1 MARMRQQS
9 RQTTANI
16 SKFLGL
22 YEAED
27 GDTQLK
33 EGAAAL
39 MENFRVTENY
49 HIRTRP
55 GMATRLYTR
64 SKVRGMWTG
73 YINGVIWEMVVAGS
87 LLYLFDETGVQKS
100 TADIEAGTDPVC
112 LFDFGDMVY
121 LLTGSKYYF
130 ITVNNEALSVG
141 VVGDRTAYVPLVVT
155 GAAPSGGGTTLER
168 INRLTNRRRV
178 QYSADGTT
186 KVYVLPEAGTATRVT
201 VNGQQLAGGTTSEAG
216 KVTFDTAP
224 AAGTNNVEIEYS
236 YGTNEVAEL
245 AKCRYAEMYNGA
257 TDSRVFLYG
266 DGTNVCYYSGV
277 TESGKPSALYFPA
290 MNEIAVADSNTPIT
304 GMVRHY
310 SRLMVFKPDGAFA
323 IRYDTLTLAD
333 GSTTAGFYIAP
344 MHRELGS
351 EAMGQAVTVQNFAR
365 TFCAGSLYDWKQTS
379 SYYQDERYA
388 RVCSEAVQFTLQD
401 ADPDKI
407 FLFDDDKEHTFYCF
421 LNDEAG
427 TVLLNA
433 YELGVWYKYT
443 GFFDVHAMMRTAA
456 GRLLFGSSTNV
467 LELSDR
473 YSYDYIQTGPAAGA
487 ADQTAKTYERRPIK
501 SKWESGHMAF
511 GSECTRKYS
520 SVLWVTLKPSLGADM
535 HISARTDRR
544 ATYAEK
550 LVAANLFGGFGYV
563 DFRAFSFETY
573 SAPKVRRIKLKV
585 KKFVY
590 YKLLLH
596 ANLDETATTVTEL
609 PSDDREKGGRV
620 TVLNIDQRVRYTGDA
635 K

>member
-1 MARMRQQS
+1 
-9 RQTTANI
+9 
-16 SKFLGL
+16 
-22 YEAED
+22 
-27 GDTQLK
+27 
-33 EGAAAL
+33 
-39 MENFRVTENY
+39 
-49 HIRTRP
+49 
-55 GMATRLYTR
+55 
-64 SKVRGMWTG
+64 
-73 YINGVIWEMVVAGS
+73 
-87 LLYLFDETGVQKS
+87 
-100 TADIEAGTDPVC
+100 
-112 LFDFGDMVY
+112 
-121 LLTGSKYYF
+121 
-130 ITVNNEALSVG
+130 
-141 VVGDRTAYVPLVVT
+141 
-155 GAAPSGGGTTLER
+155 
-168 INRLTNRRRV
+168 
-178 QYSADGTT
+178 
-186 KVYVLPEAGTATRVT
+186 
-201 VNGQQLAGGTTSEAG
+201 
-216 KVTFDTAP
+216 
-224 AAGTNNVEIEYS
+224 
-236 YGTNEVAEL
+236 
-245 AKCRYAEMYNGA
+245 
-257 TDSRVFLYG
+257 
-266 DGTNVCYYSGV
+266 
-277 TESGKPSALYFPA
+277 

-351 EAMGQAVTVQNFAR
+351 EAMGQVVTVQNFAR

-573 SAPKVRRIKLKV
+573 NAPKVRRIKLKV

-590 YKLLLH
+590 YKLLMH

-609 PSDDREKGGRV
+609 PTDDREKGGRV